1 MKTIISI
8 LLFTI
13 VQYSAS
19 QEQLIPIKGKI
30 TDSESSEVLGLVY
43 IQTWHNNNRYL
54 EGCSE
59 FDGSFT
65 VWLPAG
71 TQKIEFSHIG
81 YIPKEVSIDIKANN
95 NKILSIELD
104 PQTFFLNEVIVE
116 GKQSLKA
123 NEIIQKVQQNLPN
136 TMRVGPFQCDGHITA
151 SRIKDGKYVFFGE
164 AFFDHHNS
172 GYAPVGHAYPILR
185 ATDYRISDQDNSYS
199 SIGSIFFPAPV
210 QYSLYCYDHFL
221 LPVLLN
227 EYFNFRCTDTL
238 FQGTQKQLVILYELN
253 KEKFANRK
261 VDDSKYSVYVERL
274 QYGEMI
280 VNAQDYS
287 IEEISNKGN
296 SGEALGKEIK
306 EYVATATFTKIN
318 KTRFMSQISINEVYL
333 EPNIEDGKNNQVM
346 TETKISFINFNTD
359 SLSDKELADRYHC
372 EVFVDKRFNTNSRYF
387 NYKVAKKDKTSTYNS
402 DFWQDKPKPKYW
414 SQMKSDIETMTGR
427 CLDEQFSSNSF
438 FLIPEKKLK
447 SVMMKSDRKKRQE
460 LSNTYK
466 ELNKINAF
474 K

>member
-123 NEIIQKVQQNLPN
+123 NEIIQK
-136 TMRVGPFQCDGHITA
+136 
-151 SRIKDGKYVFFGE
+151 
-164 AFFDHHNS
+164 
-172 GYAPVGHAYPILR
+172 
-185 ATDYRISDQDNSYS
+185 
-199 SIGSIFFPAPV
+199 
-210 QYSLYCYDHFL
+210 
-221 LPVLLN
+221 
-227 EYFNFRCTDTL
+227 
-238 FQGTQKQLVILYELN
+238 
-253 KEKFANRK
+253 
-261 VDDSKYSVYVERL
+261 
-274 QYGEMI
+274 
-280 VNAQDYS
+280 
-287 IEEISNKGN
+287 
-296 SGEALGKEIK
+296 
-306 EYVATATFTKIN
+306 
-318 KTRFMSQISINEVYL
+318 
-333 EPNIEDGKNNQVM
+333 
-346 TETKISFINFNTD
+346 
-359 SLSDKELADRYHC
+359 
-372 EVFVDKRFNTNSRYF
+372 
-387 NYKVAKKDKTSTYNS
+387 
-402 DFWQDKPKPKYW
+402 
-414 SQMKSDIETMTGR
+414 
-427 CLDEQFSSNSF
+427 
-438 FLIPEKKLK
+438 
-447 SVMMKSDRKKRQE
+447 
-460 LSNTYK
+460 
-466 ELNKINAF
+466 
-474 K
+474 